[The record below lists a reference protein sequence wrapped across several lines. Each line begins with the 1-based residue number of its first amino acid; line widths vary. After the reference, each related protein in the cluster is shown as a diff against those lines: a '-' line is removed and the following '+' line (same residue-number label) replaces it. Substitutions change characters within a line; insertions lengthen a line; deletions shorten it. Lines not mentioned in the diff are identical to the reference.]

1 MWWYEFVD
9 HGERY
14 RGAIGKVS
22 KTMAREVETRK
33 KAEVAE
39 GRYKPPS
46 KKPSLR
52 LDEFIEDYFAYY
64 RTNRKPRSV
73 KRHEVSWHAVQ
84 PVLGA
89 KRLDEIAPLDLE
101 RYRRQR
107 KQSDVSDVTVNR
119 ELAFLKHLYTMAI
132 KWSGARPQRTR
143 SRTSD

>member
-1 MWWYEFVD
+1 MSIYQRGKVWWYEFVD

-107 KQSDVSDVTVNR
+107 KQSAETV
-119 ELAFLKHLYTMAI
+119 
-132 KWSGARPQRTR
+132 
-143 SRTSD
+143 

>member
-1 MWWYEFVD
+1 MSIYQRGKVWWYEFVD

-14 RGAIGKVS
+14 WGAIGKVS

-33 KAEVAE
+33 KPEVAE

-73 KRHEVSWHAVQ
+73 KRHEVSWQ
-84 PVLGA
+84 YRKSRPVSPTCWNAADWG
-89 KRLDEIAPLDLE
+89 
-101 RYRRQR
+101 
-107 KQSDVSDVTVNR
+107 
-119 ELAFLKHLYTMAI
+119 LASKCLFCTLLHC
-132 KWSGARPQRTR
+132 
-143 SRTSD
+143 